1 MEPIIWLV
9 ILAFLLA
16 IDAATAGL
24 TTIWFA
30 GGALVSAVAA
40 YLGADIWLQ
49 ILLFLGVS
57 ILLLIFTRPLAV
69 RYMNKNLEK
78 TNVNSLIGKK
88 AVVTREIH
96 NLAQTGQV
104 RINDVEWMARSLSD
118 EEIIPADTIVR
129 IEEIRGVTLYV
140 KEFKED

>member
-16 IDAATAGL
+16 IEAATAGL

-78 TNVNSLIGKK
+78 TNVNSLIGK
-88 AVVTREIH
+88 R
-96 NLAQTGQV
+96 Q
-104 RINDVEWMARSLSD
+104 W
-118 EEIIPADTIVR
+118 
-129 IEEIRGVTLYV
+129 
-140 KEFKED
+140 

>member
-9 ILAFLLA
+9 ILAFLLVVEA
-16 IDAATAGL
+16 VTAGL

-30 GGALVSAVAA
+30 GGALAAAIAA
-40 YLGADIWLQ
+40 YLGAELWVQ
-49 ILLFLGVS
+49 ILLFLVIS

-69 RYMNKNLEK
+69 KYMNKDLEK

-88 AVVTREIH
+88 AVVTEKID

-104 RINDVEWMARSLSD
+104 KINDVEWMARSFSD
-118 EEIIPADTIVR
+118 GETIPKSTVVVIGEIH
-129 IEEIRGVTLYV
+129 GVTLYV
-140 KEFKED
+140 KEFKEE

>member
-9 ILAFLLA
+9 ILAFLLVVEA
-16 IDAATAGL
+16 VTAGL

-30 GGALVSAVAA
+30 GGALAAAIAA
-40 YLGADIWLQ
+40 YLGAELWVQ
-49 ILLFLGVS
+49 ILLFLVIS

-69 RYMNKNLEK
+69 KYMNKDLEK

-88 AVVTREIH
+88 AVVTEKID

-104 RINDVEWMARSLSD
+104 KINDVEWMARSFFD
-118 EEIIPADTIVR
+118 GETIPKSTVVV
-129 IEEIRGVTLYV
+129 IEEIHGVPLYV
-140 KEFKED
+140 KEF